1 MLRFLLPSV
10 LFLALPASLKAQAV
24 VAQMG
29 DVELPASEI
38 SEILAS
44 MKRGDESL
52 PTQDPE
58 ALDKFV
64 RALVVQRFVLEK
76 ALAEQHDQDPAVAAS
91 LKRTRDAAITESY
104 LREISSPPADYPSKE
119 EVATAYEENKAALL
133 VPKAWHLA
141 QIYIAKTEDPAVSEK
156 RLAGILKQLDAE
168 SADFASI
175 ARVSSD
181 DRSSSPSGGDL
192 GWLQENLIQPPVREA
207 LAGLKLNTVSKPI
220 VMEDGW
226 HIIKLLDT
234 REATTP
240 TLGQVSGQLKARL
253 REAKAQQNRQE
264 YLSNLLEKN
273 PPAVN
278 GIELRKLNSK
288 P

>member
-1 MLRFLLPSV
+1 MLRFLIPSV
-10 LFLALPASLKAQAV
+10 LFLALPASLNAQAV

-44 MKRGDESL
+44 MKTGDESL

-64 RALVVQRFVLEK
+64 RALVVQRFVLQT
-76 ALAEQHDQDPAVAAS
+76 ALAEKHDQDPAVAAS
-91 LKRTRDAAITESY
+91 LIRTRDAAIAESY
-104 LREISSPPADYPSKE
+104 LRKLSNPPADYPSKE
-119 EVATAYEENKAALL
+119 EIATAYGENKAALL
-133 VPKAWHLA
+133 IPKAWHLA
-141 QIYIAKTEDPAVSEK
+141 QIYIAKTEDVTVSK
-156 RLAGILKQLDAE
+156 SRLDDVVKQLAAPG
-168 SADFASI
+168 ADFASI

-192 GWLQENLIQPPVREA
+192 GWLQENLIQPPVRAA
-207 LAGLKLNTVSKPI
+207 LKDLELNAVSKPI
-220 VMEDGW
+220 AMEDGW
-226 HIIKLLDT
+226 HFIKLLDT

-240 TLGQVSGQLKARL
+240 TLDQVSTQLKARL
-253 REAKAQQNRQE
+253 RETKAQQSRQE

-278 GIELRKLNSK
+278 SIELRKLNSK

>member
-1 MLRFLLPSV
+1 MLRLILSPL
-10 LFLALPASLKAQAV
+10 LFLAAPADIHAQA

-38 SEILAS
+38 SDILAS
-44 MKRGDESL
+44 MKTGDESL
-52 PTQDPE
+52 PAQDPE

-64 RALVVQRFVLEK
+64 RALVVQRFVLGK
-76 ALAEQHDQDPAVAAS
+76 ALAEKHDLDPAVAAS

-104 LREISSPPADYPSKE
+104 LRKISIPPADYPSKDE
-119 EVATAYEENKAALL
+119 IATAYEENIAALQ

-141 QIYIAKTEDPAVSEK
+141 QIFVAKTEDAADSKK
-156 RLAGILKQLDAE
+156 RLGRIQQQLDAE
-168 SADFASI
+168 GADFASI

-207 LAGLKLNTVSKPI
+207 LTGLKLNTVSKPI

-226 HIIKLLDT
+226 HIIKLLDS

-240 TLGQVSGQLKARL
+240 TLDQVSTQLKARL
-253 REAKAQQNRQE
+253 REVKAQQNRQD

-273 PPAVN
+273 PPAIN